1 MQKILALITAMLLSL
16 SVQAA
21 QFTEGDYYTTLK
33 QEKSSTPTVTEFFSF
48 YCPHC
53 YKFEGVIEQ
62 LKRNIPANAKLQKV
76 HVAFM
81 GNNMAIPMAKAY
93 ATMVV
98 LNVEEKMI
106 PVMFRQIH
114 DLNQQP
120 RNEKELRQIFIDNG
134 IDAGKYD
141 AAYNGFAVQS
151 MQKRFDKQFN
161 SSELTGVPGILVNN
175 KYVVKADKIKS
186 YDEYFSLVNFLLKK

>member
-161 SSELTGVPGILVNN
+161 SSELTGVPGILVN
-175 KYVVKADKIKS
+175 KDRKSVV
-186 YDEYFSLVNFLLKK
+186 